1 MIIIDIKKDFK
12 KIQQTF
18 MTKKKTF
25 SKQEEQRGNFLNF
38 IKNIYRKKTQLMNKM
53 KELNK

>member
-18 MTKKKTF
+18 MTKK
-25 SKQEEQRGNFLNF
+25 NFQQTGGTEGELS
-38 IKNIYRKKTQLMNKM
+38 QLH
-53 KELNK
+53 KEHL